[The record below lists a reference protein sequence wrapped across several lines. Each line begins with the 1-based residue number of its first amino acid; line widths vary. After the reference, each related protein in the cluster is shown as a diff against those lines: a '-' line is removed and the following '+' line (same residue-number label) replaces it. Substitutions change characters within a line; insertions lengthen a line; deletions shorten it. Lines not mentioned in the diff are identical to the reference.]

1 MIPRN
6 RLLLAAALVFSL
18 AACAPPYDPKKPVVE
33 PSGDAAEAGAG
44 SAAVDAGIE
53 AVRTRVA
60 QILPDI
66 RREDVRPAPAAGL
79 YEVQQGTLFGY
90 VTADGKYLI
99 EGDLIDL
106 ANGVSLTETKR
117 KGDRVA
123 KLDALG
129 EENMIVFAPES
140 GQTKYAITVFTDID
154 CGYCRKLHR
163 EIDEYTKR
171 GIEVRYVFYPRSGPN
186 SESFKKAQ
194 MVWCSND
201 RKQALTVAKQGGPLS
216 GSASCDNPIEREWML
231 GGELGLRGTPMLVLP
246 DGEVVNGY
254 VPAGPLAERLGAA
267 KS

>member
-6 RLLLAAALVFSL
+6 RLFLAAAMVFAL

-33 PSGDAAEAGAG
+33 PSGSGAA

-53 AVRTRVA
+53 AVRDRVA

-66 RREDVRPAPAAGL
+66 RREDVRPAPAQGL

-106 ANGVSLTETKR
+106 ANGISLTEVRR

-129 EENMIVFAPES
+129 EQNMIVFSPAS

-163 EIDEYTKR
+163 EIEEYTTR

-194 MVWCSND
+194 MVWCSAD
-201 RKQALTVAKQGGPLS
+201 RKQALTLAKAGAPLS
-216 GSASCDNPIEREWML
+216 GNASCDSPIEREWVL

-254 VPAGPLAERLGAA
+254 VPAGALAERLAA
-267 KS
+267 ARG